1 MRAVVLREH
10 GEPEVLRVEEV
21 PDPRPGP
28 DEALIR
34 VRASSVNHSDVG
46 QRIGPGPNPVFPWG
60 AYELP
65 RIPGVDVAG
74 TIIDL
79 GADVD
84 GFTPGDSVVV
94 YSQLYCGRC
103 AECRIGETSRC
114 LHLRLFGKHRDG
126 GHAELTT
133 VPAHNLLRL
142 PRGFSFELAAAVPV
156 AYTTAWRMLI
166 VAAELRPGEDVLVVG
181 GGGVSVAALQIAA
194 RTGARV
200 VMASRSQAKLASAR
214 ELGAH
219 ATFHLTED
227 DFSPRVLELTDGRG
241 VDVVADP
248 VGAAT
253 WPASIRSLARGGRL
267 VVCGASGGNR
277 ADFDIRELYQRHRQI
292 LGAPMGSLSDFAAV
306 LSLVTRGEIVPVID
320 RVLPLD
326 DIAEAHRVLDA
337 GEQFGKVVLRVEPLS
352 SMSS

>member
-10 GEPEVLRVEEV
+10 GGPEVLRVEEM
-21 PDPRPGP
+21 PDPMPGP
-28 DEALIR
+28 DEALVR

-46 QRIGPGPNPVFPWG
+46 QRIGPGPEPVFPWG
-60 AYELP
+60 TYERP

-74 TIIDL
+74 EVVAVGPEVEGL
-79 GADVD
+79 A
-84 GFTPGDSVVV
+84 PGDPVVV

-133 VPAHNLLRL
+133 VPARNLLRL
-142 PRGFSFELAAAVPV
+142 PAGFSFELAAAVPV
-156 AYTTAWRMLI
+156 AYGTAWRMLI
-166 VAAELRPGEDVLVVG
+166 VAAELRPGQDVLVVG
-181 GGGVSVAALQIAA
+181 GGGVSVAALQLAVRA
-194 RTGARV
+194 GARV
-200 VMASRSQAKLASAR
+200 FVASRNEAKLARAR

-219 ATFHLTED
+219 ATFHLTGG
-227 DFSPRVLELTDGRG
+227 DFSPLVLEATDGRG

-253 WPASIRSLARGGRL
+253 WPGSIRSLARGGRL

-292 LGAPMGSLSDFAAV
+292 LGAPMGSLRDLAAV

-326 DIAEAHRVLDA
+326 QIAEAHRILDN
-337 GEQFGKVVLRVEPLS
+337 GEQFGKVVLRV
-352 SMSS
+352 

>member
-1 MRAVVLREH
+1 MRAVMLREH
-10 GEPEVLRVEEV
+10 GGPEVLRVEEV
-21 PDPRPGP
+21 PDPTPGP

-74 TIIDL
+74 TIVDI
-79 GADVD
+79 GAEVE
-84 GFTPGDSVVV
+84 GLAPGDPVVI
-94 YSQLYCGRC
+94 YSQLFCGRC

-133 VPAHNLLRL
+133 VPARNLARL
-142 PRGFSFELAAAVPV
+142 PDGFSFELAAAVPV

-166 VAAELRPGEDVLVVG
+166 VAAGLRPGEDVLVVG
-181 GGGVSVAALQIAA
+181 GGGVSVAALQIAV
-194 RTGARV
+194 RSGARV
-200 VMASRSQAKLASAR
+200 FMASRSQAKLDR
-214 ELGAH
+214 GLGLGVH
-219 ATFHLTED
+219 AAFRVAEE

-292 LGAPMGSLSDFAAV
+292 LGAPMGSLGDFAAI
-306 LSLVTRGEIVPVID
+306 LSLVTRGEIVPAID
-320 RVLPLD
+320 RVLPLE
-326 DIAEAHRVLDA
+326 DIVEAHRVLDSA
-337 GEQFGKVVLRVEPLS
+337 EQFGKVVLTI
-352 SMSS
+352 

>member
-10 GEPEVLRVEEV
+10 GGPEVLRVEDV
-21 PDPRPGP
+21 PDPTPGP
-28 DEALIR
+28 DEALVR

-46 QRIGPGPNPVFPWG
+46 QRIGPGPQPVFPWG

-74 TIIDL
+74 EIVEVGPEVD
-79 GADVD
+79 DVA
-84 GFTPGDSVVV
+84 PGDPIVV

-114 LHLRLFGKHRDG
+114 LQLRLFGKHRDG

-133 VPAHNLLRL
+133 VPVRNLLRL
-142 PRGFSFELAAAVPV
+142 PRGFSFEQAAAVPV

-181 GGGVSVAALQIAA
+181 GGGVSVAALQIAVRA
-194 RTGARV
+194 GARV
-200 VMASRSQAKLASAR
+200 FMASRSQAKLARAR

-219 ATFHLTED
+219 ATFPLTGGHLTD
-227 DFSPRVLELTDGRG
+227 GDFSPHVLEASNGRG

-267 VVCGASGGNR
+267 VVCGASGG
-277 ADFDIRELYQRHRQI
+277 AHPAFDIRELYQRHRQI
-292 LGAPMGSLSDFAAV
+292 LGAPMGSLRDFAAV

-326 DIAEAHRVLDA
+326 QIAEAHRVLDA
-337 GEQFGKVVLRVEPLS
+337 GEQFGKVILRI
-352 SMSS
+352 

>member
-10 GEPEVLRVEEV
+10 GGPEVLRVEEV
-21 PDPRPGP
+21 PDPTPGP
-28 DEALIR
+28 DEALVR

-46 QRIGPGPNPVFPWG
+46 QRIGPGREPVFPWG
-60 AYELP
+60 VYELP

-74 TIIDL
+74 EIVAV
-79 GADVD
+79 GPEVE
-84 GFTPGDSVVV
+84 GFAPGDPVVV

-133 VPAHNLLRL
+133 VPARNLLPL
-142 PRGFSFELAAAVPV
+142 PAGFSFELAAALPV

-181 GGGVSVAALQIAA
+181 GGGVSVAALQIAVRA
-194 RTGARV
+194 GARV
-200 VMASRSQAKLASAR
+200 LMASRSEAKLARAR

-219 ATFHLTED
+219 ATFHLTGG
-227 DFSPRVLELTDGRG
+227 DFSALVLEATDGRG

-292 LGAPMGSLSDFAAV
+292 LGAPMGSLRDFAAI
-306 LSLVTRGEIVPVID
+306 LSLVTRGEIVPVLD

-326 DIAEAHRVLDA
+326 QIAEAHRVMDA
-337 GEQFGKVVLRVEPLS
+337 GEQFGKVVLKV
-352 SMSS
+352 

>member
-10 GEPEVLRVEEV
+10 GGPEVLRVEHV
-21 PDPRPGP
+21 PDPTPGP

-34 VRASSVNHSDVG
+34 VRATSVNHSDVG
-46 QRIGPGPNPVFPWG
+46 QRIGPGPEPVFPWG

-65 RIPGVDVAG
+65 RVPGVDVAG
-74 TIIDL
+74 TIVEV
-79 GADVD
+79 GAVVED
-84 GFTPGDSVVV
+84 FAPGDSVVV

-103 AECRIGETSRC
+103 AECRIAETSRC

-133 VPAHNLLRL
+133 APARNLLRL
-142 PRGFSFELAAAVPV
+142 PEGFSFEQAAAVPV

-181 GGGVSVAALQIAA
+181 GGGVSVAALQIAVRA
-194 RTGARV
+194 GARV
-200 VMASRSQAKLASAR
+200 FIASRSQAKLARAR

-219 ATFHLTED
+219 ATFHLTEG
-227 DFSPRVLELTDGRG
+227 DFSPLVQEATDGRG

-253 WPASIRSLARGGRL
+253 WPASIRGLARGGRL
-267 VVCGASGGNR
+267 VVCGASGGAR
-277 ADFDIRELYQRHRQI
+277 PDFDIRELYQRHRRI
-292 LGAPMGSLSDFAAV
+292 LGAPMGSLADFAAV

-326 DIAEAHRVLDA
+326 EIAEAHRVLDA
-337 GEQFGKVVLRVEPLS
+337 GEQFGKVVLRI
-352 SMSS
+352 

>member
-1 MRAVVLREH
+1 MRAVILREH
-10 GEPEVLRVEEV
+10 GGPEVLRVEEV
-21 PDPRPGP
+21 PDPTPGP
-28 DEALIR
+28 DEALVR

-46 QRIGPGPNPVFPWG
+46 QRIGPGREPVFPWG
-60 AYELP
+60 VYELP

-74 TIIDL
+74 EIVAVGPEVEGL
-79 GADVD
+79 A
-84 GFTPGDSVVV
+84 PGDPVVV

-114 LHLRLFGKHRDG
+114 FHLRLFGKHRDG

-133 VPAHNLLRL
+133 VPARNLLRL
-142 PRGFSFELAAAVPV
+142 PAGFSFELAAAVPV
-156 AYTTAWRMLI
+156 AYGTAWRMLI
-166 VAAELRPGEDVLVVG
+166 VAAGLRPGQDVLVVG
-181 GGGVSVAALQIAA
+181 GGGVSVAALQIAIRA
-194 RTGARV
+194 GARAFV
-200 VMASRSQAKLASAR
+200 ASRSEAKLARAR

-219 ATFHLTED
+219 ATFHLTGG
-227 DFSPRVLELTDGRG
+227 DFSPQVLEATDGRG

-292 LGAPMGSLSDFAAV
+292 LGAPMGSLRDLATI

-326 DIAEAHRVLDA
+326 QISDAHRILDN
-337 GEQFGKVVLRVEPLS
+337 GEQFGKVVLRV
-352 SMSS
+352 